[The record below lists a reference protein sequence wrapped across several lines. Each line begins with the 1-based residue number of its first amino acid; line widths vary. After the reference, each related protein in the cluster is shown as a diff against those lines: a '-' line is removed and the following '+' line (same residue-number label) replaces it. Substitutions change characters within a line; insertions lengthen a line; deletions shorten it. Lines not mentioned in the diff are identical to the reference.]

1 MNYRHRPAWGLTVEN
16 KRGQKFRCIGWGKAW
31 YKCDRQEKDNYCL
44 IRSYQDVFTFI
55 EYNTEN
61 EPIQFDV
68 NREDFHFA
76 VEQKKLVYC

>member
-1 MNYRHRPAWGLTVEN
+1 MSQFRNRPAWNVTVEN
-16 KRGQKFRCIGWGKAW
+16 KRGQKFRCIGWGKDR
-31 YKCDRQEKDNYCL
+31 YKGE
-44 IRSYQDVFTFI
+44 YQDVFTFI
-55 EYNTEN
+55 QYNTEN